1 MSMLSAIFLGLV
13 QGISEFLP
21 ISSSGHLSLFQHFLN
36 MNTADGNLFFDVLL
50 HLGTLI
56 AIFVYY
62 WRDILDLLK
71 ELGRLFLVLLGKE
84 EKKKKAPAS
93 AAGRKLT
100 LTSDSRMIL
109 MIIVATIPLV
119 FVLPIKDKVESLC
132 GNVVFIGCA
141 LLVTGTILFISDRLA
156 KGKKTAKNATMLD
169 AFLVGVGQAVAVV
182 PGLSRSGT
190 SISAGMLRGFQRTF
204 AVRFSFLMSIPA
216 VLGANIISIKDAM
229 EAGIDTSLMPMYVA
243 GTIVAAVSGYFAI
256 RLVNILADKGKFKY
270 SDCAGVMG
278 HCGICIDTVTYHSY
292 FIRFQ
297 TMAVHY
303 PLEHCRI
310 GFAEDDVR
318 TTAGSMLDALLER
331 AAVYENDPLVGRTD
345 AVRVGSDI
353 GNALGS
359 PPCRAA
365 ETGIDKSRVESNDKN
380 IGNIV
385 GIVSASFKSGFFELG
400 DHARSAEHKES
411 FGLRV
416 GLLYIVDSCE
426 RGSVHIVL
434 SGFNAHSLELMKIIG
449 DRFCGVVGKERMTDP
464 RLVHRIEKINGKR
477 EKLRSEIDGP
487 VHVKSQMLDFG

>member
-1 MSMLSAIFLGLV
+1 LSMLSAIFLGLV

-100 LTSDSRMIL
+100 LTPDSRMIL

-256 RLVNILADKGKFKY
+256 RLVNILADKGKFGNFAY
-270 SDCAGVMG
+270 YCWGVG
-278 HCGICIDTVTYHSY
+278 AAALV
-292 FIRFQ
+292 
-297 TMAVHY
+297 A
-303 PLEHCRI
+303 
-310 GFAEDDVR
+310 FA
-318 TTAGSMLDALLER
+318 
-331 AAVYENDPLVGRTD
+331 
-345 AVRVGSDI
+345 I
-353 GNALGS
+353 
-359 PPCRAA
+359 
-365 ETGIDKSRVESNDKN
+365 
-380 IGNIV
+380 
-385 GIVSASFKSGFFELG
+385 F
-400 DHARSAEHKES
+400 H
-411 FGLRV
+411 
-416 GLLYIVDSCE
+416 
-426 RGSVHIVL
+426 
-434 SGFNAHSLELMKIIG
+434 
-449 DRFCGVVGKERMTDP
+449 
-464 RLVHRIEKINGKR
+464 
-477 EKLRSEIDGP
+477 
-487 VHVKSQMLDFG
+487 